1 MWYITLLLFPTVSS
15 LFVNNE
21 NQDRSVA
28 LADFA
33 LQILTNECSQCK
45 TVLVVH
51 SGQELA
57 CELFLERA
65 IGAAS
70 LYTLRVDENGTAIEN
85 SIMGSMTYIPEFT
98 IIFIDTDIIDSVETF
113 IFSIELL
120 SIWNIRGRFLVVTDG
135 EAVNEDLDTWLQES
149 FESFWERQALR
160 ILVAI
165 WQEEAISTF
174 TFDPFKE
181 EYKIEVSRNDRRR
194 LWFDRRVTNMNGNPI
209 KLYQFDTV
217 LPNAAVRRILPD
229 GTETWVGQDGI
240 FFSTMARNM
249 NASLLVHDISEDFSD
264 DMIRDADPS
273 LPFDNYLGLFS
284 DIFDFDMLFNRM
296 QTYSDNKLD
305 HVFLYE
311 RNDFRLIVP
320 RAGIVPQY
328 LYMMMLVPGNVWGA
342 ILLTLI
348 GVAIARWVLGGKHAT
363 PFLDNIS
370 FLLGTTA
377 PNRPRMK
384 SPERLLLALWMFGCL
399 VLDTLFQTTLMST
412 LVAPKF
418 YPDLDT
424 LEDLSSTD
432 MKVYGPEY
440 INIQISRILLTGND
454 AKFMQH
460 VVNVPREYTV
470 YGSNI
475 DWIDTYKYVIL

>member
-1 MWYITLLLFPTVSS
+1 M
-15 LFVNNE
+15 
-21 NQDRSVA
+21 
-28 LADFA
+28 
-33 LQILTNECSQCK
+33 
-45 TVLVVH
+45 
-51 SGQELA
+51 
-57 CELFLERA
+57 
-65 IGAAS
+65 
-70 LYTLRVDENGTAIEN
+70 
-85 SIMGSMTYIPEFT
+85 
-98 IIFIDTDIIDSVETF
+98 
-113 IFSIELL
+113 
-120 SIWNIRGRFLVVTDG
+120 
-135 EAVNEDLDTWLQES
+135 
-149 FESFWERQALR
+149 
-160 ILVAI
+160 
-165 WQEEAISTF
+165 
-174 TFDPFKE
+174 
-181 EYKIEVSRNDRRR
+181 
-194 LWFDRRVTNMNGNPI
+194 
-209 KLYQFDTV
+209 
-217 LPNAAVRRILPD
+217 
-229 GTETWVGQDGI
+229 
-240 FFSTMARNM
+240 
-249 NASLLVHDISEDFSD
+249 
-264 DMIRDADPS
+264 
-273 LPFDNYLGLFS
+273 
-284 DIFDFDMLFNRM
+284 
-296 QTYSDNKLD
+296 
-305 HVFLYE
+305 
-311 RNDFRLIVP
+311 
-320 RAGIVPQY
+320 PQY